1 MTPNQMLAMVRKLIN
16 DEQATGFTE
25 GGNLEEPEGTQELL
39 NYLDRA
45 VDEYSKRQA
54 IAQDMRLLKTMTVS
68 GGSSLP
74 KDYLALCGVVPIT
87 INGKT
92 ITFYG
97 DEDVMPVR
105 YFARLP
111 YVTSVITNMDTGAGM
126 NTNIAYERDQE
137 VTLCALAAIYAL
149 NKHEY
154 NVSQH
159 LMLLGYGQAAG
170 GGQNAG

>member
-1 MTPNQMLAMVRKLIN
+1 MTQKQMLAMLRKIIN

-54 IAQDMRLLKTMTVS
+54 ANSDLRLIKTMNILDRMPVPDDF
-68 GGSSLP
+68 LFF
-74 KDYLALCGVVPIT
+74 CGEIPASVE
-87 INGKT
+87 GKE
-92 ITFYG
+92 IKLYCNI
-97 DEDVMPVR
+97 EDMPVR

-111 YVTSVITNMDTGAGM
+111 YVTNYGENEVLPYDYDQYMTIT
-126 NTNIAYERDQE
+126 
-137 VTLCALAAIYAL
+137 ALAAIYAL

-159 LMLLGYGQAAG
+159 LALLGLGVQ
-170 GGQNAG
+170 QNAGQQLSQ